1 MYNEPVC
8 ENTIECIGVAMLV
21 NLSDV
26 LTSEGRVV
34 TREIPLEMTAFTN
47 GMGTYSIIEKSPVA
61 FTFSNIGVDKARVEG
76 TCRIVFAAVCDR
88 CLAEVP
94 VTLELS
100 FDRTVISPER
110 ETDDEDADA
119 DDQRFMEGYQLDTE
133 ALIYDEV
140 IVNWPVKILCR
151 EDCKGV
157 CPVCGQNLNERECGC
172 DTFVPDPRMAA
183 IKDIFNANKEV

>member
-1 MYNEPVC
+1 
-8 ENTIECIGVAMLV
+8 MLV

-26 LTSEGRVV
+26 FTTEGKVMTRDVV
-34 TREIPLEMTAFTN
+34 LEMEDFAS
-47 GMGTYSIIEKSPVA
+47 GLGTYHILEKSPVA
-61 FTFSNIGVDKARVEG
+61 FTFTNIGVDKARVEG
-76 TCRIVFAAVCDR
+76 SCKLLFATVCDR
-88 CLAEVP
+88 CLAKVP
-94 VTLELS
+94 LEMELS
-100 FDRTVISPER
+100 FDRTVYSPEADAEDEDM
-110 ETDDEDADA
+110 ETDTLSCMD
-119 DDQRFMEGYQLDTE
+119 GYQLDVE
-133 ALIYDEV
+133 AFVYDEI

>member
-1 MYNEPVC
+1 
-8 ENTIECIGVAMLV
+8 MLV

-26 LTSEGRVV
+26 FTSEGKVV
-34 TREIPLEMTAFTN
+34 TKEYILEMTDFAN
-47 GMGTYSIIEKSPVA
+47 GVGTYQITEKTPVN
-61 FTFSNIGVDKARVEG
+61 FTFSNIGVNKVRVEG
-76 TCRIVFAAVCDR
+76 SCKLVFAAECDR
-88 CLAEVP
+88 CLQDVP

-100 FDRTVISPER
+100 FDRTVLSPEAVA
-110 ETDDEDADA
+110 EDEEASA
-119 DDQRFMEGYQLDTE
+119 DDQTFMDGYQLDVE
-133 ALIYDEV
+133 AFVYDEI
-140 IVNWPVKILCR
+140 IVNWPVKILCK